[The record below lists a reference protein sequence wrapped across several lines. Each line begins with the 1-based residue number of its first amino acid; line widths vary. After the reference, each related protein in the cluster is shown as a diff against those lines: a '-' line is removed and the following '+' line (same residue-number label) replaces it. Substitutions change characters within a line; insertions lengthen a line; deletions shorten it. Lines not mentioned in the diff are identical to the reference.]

1 MAVLLL
7 IDDHPLV
14 EVALEAALSQ
24 SPIPVQLL
32 SASSE
37 KAARPLDRKSVV

>member
-24 SPIPVQLL
+24 SP
-32 SASSE
+32 
-37 KAARPLDRKSVV
+37 